1 MGEAGH
7 AQQTIRFGVF
17 EVDLHS
23 GELRKAG
30 VRIKLQE
37 QPFKVL
43 IALLERPGEVVTR
56 EELRRRIWPHES
68 SGDFDHAVNIAVAKL
83 RTALGDSA
91 DAPHLIETLHR
102 RGYRFIFPLSGNG
115 SRAQV
120 PSVALRH
127 PTGNEAGTSEAE
139 ANVVISDRGRTPD
152 SIFGISAGFRWSRS
166 ISVFG
171 LILVVGGTIA
181 WFIRPLPPP
190 RVISTTQLTH
200 DGLTKTGLLTD
211 GSRLYI
217 TETTGSN
224 QFLVQTSAAGGESTV
239 IPTPFESIVTS
250 DISPDHSQMLVA
262 DAVGPQY
269 EFPVWVLPLPGGSP
283 RRLGD
288 VVARCDTW
296 SSQGWAT
303 WSPDG
308 RQLAFAKGSD
318 IYLANGDGSNPKKL
332 ISLSGYAS
340 EIRFSPDGTHLRF
353 TLRHFQNNRSA
364 WIFDVRVDGNDLHP
378 LLPGWKTSFSHM
390 AGDWSRDG
398 RYYFFTFCEP
408 SNGCGIWTIR
418 ERHEFFSRQPSSPI
432 QLTNGPMSLYFNAI
446 SPDGRRIFA
455 GGWTARSEIVR
466 YDPGSHQF
474 VPFLGGISA
483 SELDFSRDGM
493 WVAYVSDPNSTLWR
507 SHVDGSERRQL
518 TSAASWVLMPRWSPD
533 GTQIAFVDDQTGPLW
548 KMFLIS
554 AQGGTP
560 QEVLAENEHQMDPNW
575 SPDGRQL
582 VFGRVPW
589 LKGSGEKI
597 AIQTFDLDSKKLSI
611 IPGSEN
617 LFAPRWSPDG
627 KYLAA
632 LSVTGKK
639 LLLYDFKTQKWSD
652 WVSESG
658 DIEHPEWSRDG
669 KYIYYNST
677 STKNPTYRRV
687 KLGQTRSEFLIDLK
701 DLHRGGTD
709 PAAAALGPWSALA
722 PDGSA
727 LFGRDLS
734 SDEAYSLEVEL
745 P

>member
-37 QPFKVL
+37 QPFKIL
-43 IALLERPGEVVTR
+43 TALLERPGEVVTR
-56 EELRRRIWPHES
+56 EELRRRIWPHQS

-91 DAPHLIETLHR
+91 EAPRLIETLYR
-102 RGYRFIFPLSGNG
+102 RGYRFIFPVSRNG
-115 SRAQV
+115 SKAQAS
-120 PSVALRH
+120 SVALRH

-152 SIFGISAGFRWSRS
+152 SIFGISARSRWSRG

-181 WFIRPLPPP
+181 WFIRPVPPP
-190 RVISTTQLTH
+190 TMVGTRQLTH
-200 DGLTKTGLLTD
+200 DGLTKTGVLTD

-217 TETTGSN
+217 TESTGSK
-224 QFLVQTSAAGGESTV
+224 QFLVEASATGGEST
-239 IPTPFESIVTS
+239 ILQTPFANIVTS
-250 DISPDHSQMLVA
+250 DISPDHSEMLVA

-269 EFPVWVLPLPGGSP
+269 EFPVWILPLPSGPP
-283 RRLGD
+283 RRLAD
-288 VVARCDTW
+288 ITARCDTW

-308 RQLAFAKGSD
+308 RQIAFAKGSD
-318 IYLANGDGSNPKKL
+318 IYLANADGSDVKKL
-332 ISLSGYAS
+332 ITLSGYAS

-364 WIFDVRVDGNDLHP
+364 SIFDVRANGSDLHP
-378 LLPGWKTSFSHM
+378 LFPGWKTSFSHM

-398 RYYFFTFCEP
+398 RYYFFTFCEG
-408 SNGCGIWTIR
+408 SNSCSIWTTR
-418 ERHEFFSRQPSSPI
+418 ERHGFFSRQPSPPI
-432 QLTNGPMSLYFNAI
+432 QLTNGPMSVYFNGI

-455 GGWTARSEIVR
+455 GGWTARTEVVR
-466 YDPGSHQF
+466 YDPGSRQF

-483 SELDFSRDGM
+483 TELDFSRDGK
-493 WVAYVSDPNSTLWR
+493 WVTYVSHPEGGLWR
-507 SHVDGSERRQL
+507 SRVDGSERLQL
-518 TSAASWVLMPRWSPD
+518 TAPPVSALLPRWSPD
-533 GTQIAFVDDQTGPLW
+533 GSQIAFVDERAGLRW
-548 KMFLIS
+548 KIFLMP

-560 QEVLAENEHQMDPNW
+560 REMLAENQYQMDPNW
-575 SPDGRQL
+575 SPDGKQL

-589 LKGSGEKI
+589 LKGTDENIS
-597 AIQTFDLDSKKLSI
+597 IQIFDLDFKNVST

-627 KYLAA
+627 QYLAA
-632 LSVTGKK
+632 LSGDGKN
-639 LLLYDFKTQKWSD
+639 LLMYEFKTRKWRH
-652 WVSESG
+652 WLSESG
-658 DIEHPEWSRDG
+658 DIEQPEWSRDG
-669 KYIYYNST
+669 KYIYYSNTST
-677 STKNPTYRRV
+677 SNPSYRRV
-687 KLGQTRSEFLIDLK
+687 QVGRHRSEFLIDLK
-701 DLHRGGTD
+701 TLHRGGTD

-734 SDEAYSLEVEL
+734 SDEVYSLEVEL